1 MCMATYGHGGQVRYP
16 HGGRLVTFGKPFV
29 KGTSGFPAGRTKEQR
44 ARERALSD
52 CILGLAGPG
61 FEKYVIRLDDIATS
75 GEPRDSIKAIEV
87 LLVRAIG
94 KPAETIVSVDDKA
107 MTDAEYA
114 AELKLI
120 AHEVFDT
127 MPLDEKSK
135 LIDPAPSATI
145 Q

>member
-1 MCMATYGHGGQVRYP
+1 M
-16 HGGRLVTFGKPFV
+16 TFGKPFV

-87 LLVRAIG
+87 LLTRAIG
-94 KPAETIVSVDDKA
+94 KPTETIVSVDDKA

-114 AELKLI
+114 AEVAVI
-120 AHEVFDT
+120 AREHVAALTPE
-127 MPLDEKSK
+127 ERER
-135 LIDPAPSATI
+135 LIDIGTETV